1 MQERDFKGVWIPK
14 KIWLNKDLTMLE
26 KVILIEIDSLD
37 NEEHCTASNKY
48 LAEFCQCSERKVSE
62 AITKLINLG
71 LIEIVSFD
79 GRCRV
84 LKSNLNNK
92 SLATI
97 QTSKICEADQQ
108 NPLSINIDNNIDNTN
123 VLSDTDNTNVL
134 SGETAN
140 TEEFLISPETHSPKK
155 SLTSKTTPKKR
166 NLYSSCIEVINN
178 FTEEEDV
185 RECLRDFLNMRIANT
200 QKPFG
205 VKSFEGMLKKLRT
218 LTTSKKE
225 VIKIITQATDRCY
238 LTFYPI
244 TGYSYSKPSNPEII
258 SKGEK
263 RSITDEEFEEAIK
276 LGQKF

>member
-1 MQERDFKGVWIPK
+1 MKSDNFVIIQGWMCNELELKGNELLVYALIYGFSQDGKSDYHGGRQYISDTFNISLPTVDKALKGLVDKNLIIKIPCK
-14 KIWLNKDLTMLE
+14 DQSQTDTYKANISSKETLLPGSKETLPHNIYNK
-26 KVILIEIDSLD
+26 
-37 NEEHCTASNKY
+37 
-48 LAEFCQCSERKVSE
+48 
-62 AITKLINLG
+62 
-71 LIEIVSFD
+71 
-79 GRCRV
+79 
-84 LKSNLNNK
+84 
-92 SLATI
+92 
-97 QTSKICEADQQ
+97 
-108 NPLSINIDNNIDNTN
+108 NIDN
-123 VLSDTDNTNVL
+123 TDNTNVL
-134 SGETAN
+134 SGEIAN

-155 SLTSKTTPKKR
+155 SSTSKTNPKKR